1 MGTNPARYGM
11 ESRGAHRR
19 FGAFS
24 TVIRN
29 ARIHHACQSPRTS
42 PNVQQRTRVCEQRS
56 PSTRA
61 GMAKWRPDIDENT
74 VEELLKE
81 WQSDKNAAILSRMF
95 DGRHASLSGPTKKI
109 L

>member
-1 MGTNPARYGM
+1 
-11 ESRGAHRR
+11 
-19 FGAFS
+19 
-24 TVIRN
+24 
-29 ARIHHACQSPRTS
+29 
-42 PNVQQRTRVCEQRS
+42 
-56 PSTRA
+56 
-61 GMAKWRPDIDENT
+61 MAKWRPDIDENT